1 MIKRMRFAARPPDVP
16 RDAFRDAWPGA
27 VAAALDAP
35 PGARPSRLAV
45 CTPVPLAAPD
55 APYDAVGIEWF
66 ADAGHLRRFEEW
78 LGTSGGRER
87 LRPLDGLAE
96 SAASPVIVADES
108 PLRGADWL
116 DRRWA
121 AGGARFKHMALAVR
135 AAHLTPA
142 EFAERW
148 RAHAGRVRTA
158 GSSAATAVPDAVRG
172 CAYVQNHP
180 RPRTPDSPDGE
191 GEWAYDAVNEVYFD
205 DLAGLRARVEW
216 FRATGAGRGGDDL
229 FGRSWFLAVRE
240 EVIGPT
246 REPTRRSRC
255 SAAPGSSAAPPGPAR
270 GPGPTP

>member
-1 MIKRMRFAARPPDVP
+1 MRFAVRRPDVP
-16 RDAFRDAWPGA
+16 DAGFADAWRDAA
-27 VAAALDAP
+27 AAALDAP
-35 PGARPSRLAV
+35 PDARPSRVAV
-45 CTPVPLAAPD
+45 CTPVPGLTGAD
-55 APYDAVGIEWF
+55 APHDGVGIEWF
-66 ADAGHLRRFEEW
+66 ADAGRLRRFEEW
-78 LGTSGGRER
+78 LGASGAGAAQLGR
-87 LRPLDGLAE
+87 LHGIVDV
-96 SAASPVIVADES
+96 AASPVIVADES
-108 PLRGADWL
+108 ALRGAGWL
-116 DRRWA
+116 DGRWES
-121 AGGARFKHMALAVR
+121 GGARFKHMALAVR
-135 AAHLTPA
+135 AGHLTPA

-246 REPTRRSRC
+246 
-255 SAAPGSSAAPPGPAR
+255 
-270 GPGPTP
+270 